1 MRLLTGPKKR
11 AMPEGRGNKGYA
23 GKPRR
28 GTKHGRKPDPAKV
41 KRAIELLLEGIGEDP
56 DRPGL
61 KDTPRRVSELYEEIL
76 SGMWQDPVEFVVPLR
91 ADQDHDLVVVKELGF
106 ASMCEHHLLP
116 FVGKVGVAYQPR
128 AKRIV
133 GVSKVVRAVDIVSS
147 RLQIQE
153 RMTAQI
159 ADAIASQLKPAGV
172 LVRVEAEHLCMTIRG
187 VKKPG
192 SLVVTTEARGVFR
205 QPARQ
210 AVALAS
216 LTG

>member
-1 MRLLTGPKKR
+1 M
-11 AMPEGRGNKGYA
+11 
-23 GKPRR
+23 
-28 GTKHGRKPDPAKV
+28 

-56 DRPGL
+56 SRAGL

-76 SGMWQDPVEFVVPLR
+76 SGMWKDPAKYVVPLK
-91 ADQDHDLVVVKELGF
+91 ADQDHDLVVVKEIGF

-128 AKRIV
+128 ARRIV
-133 GVSKVVRAVDIVSS
+133 GISKIVRAVDIVSS

-159 ADAIASQLKPAGV
+159 ADAIASQLEPAGV

-192 SLVVTTEARGVFR
+192 SLVVTTEARGIFR

-210 AVALAS
+210 TLVLAS
-216 LTG
+216 LAG